1 MANTVTNVSA
11 GKPNATGSI
20 YRAPLGTTLPT
31 DASTALNEAF
41 VCLGYASDDGVK
53 NEHSTEDTI
62 KAWGGDVVYTTKED
76 KFTFTLI
83 ESINADVLKAAHG
96 SDNVTG
102 AISTGITV
110 AVNDKN
116 EAPTSWVIEMLL
128 NHDTLKRI
136 VIPKGIVTEVGEIEY
151 KDEDVIGYE
160 LTVVAGEDGSGNTHY
175 EYIKTATAAAAST
188 GSDTQTGQSGGGG

>member
-11 GKPNATGSI
+11 GKPNAAGSI

-31 DASTALNEAF
+31 TANAELATAF
-41 VCLGYASDDGVK
+41 VCLGYANEDGLK

-83 ESINADVLKAAHG
+83 ESISADVLKAVHG
-96 SDNVTG
+96 TNNVTG
-102 AISTGITV
+102 ALSTGIAV

-116 EAPTSWVIEMLL
+116 DAPTSWVFEMLL

-136 VIPKGIVTEVGEIEY
+136 VIPKGTVTEVGEVEY
-151 KDEDVIGYE
+151 KDDDVIGYE
-160 LTVVAGEDGSGNTHY
+160 ITLIAGEDADGNTHY
-175 EYIKTATAAAAST
+175 EYLKTATAASATPAAVE
-188 GSDTQTGQSGGGG
+188 GGGG